1 MANFGLFGFFNNY
14 NRPGPGVSKDEP
26 KKPPYIRYFQ
36 IIGRKYGKLFQLN
49 LLFFIPFLIAVF
61 LMGVIFFMSP
71 IHYQLQV
78 PIQSY
83 VLNLDIWMLYVT
95 PLPLILVSPFV
106 AGLTYVT
113 RNFARE
119 EHAFVFSDY
128 KDAIKGNWKAFLLN
142 GIFLYL
148 TYVILSFAMIYYYNQ
163 TVASSFFILPF
174 SLCLLLM
181 IVLLFCQYYIP
192 IMIVTFDLPLRKIYR
207 NALIFSIAGLW
218 RNLLLTAIFFLMLFL
233 FYQAL
238 ATILGTMILAVFLVV
253 FCFSFVS
260 YTISFLVYPLI
271 EKLLIKPYYEQQAR
285 QNQPVENETEEV
297 SVPSEED
304 LHKGEMDQEDAPEYV
319 YINGRLMKRSD
330 LNDEQVFEDKHY

>member
-1 MANFGLFGFFNNY
+1 
-14 NRPGPGVSKDEP
+14 
-26 KKPPYIRYFQ
+26 
-36 IIGRKYGKLFQLN
+36 
-49 LLFFIPFLIAVF
+49 
-61 LMGVIFFMSP
+61 
-71 IHYQLQV
+71 
-78 PIQSY
+78 
-83 VLNLDIWMLYVT
+83 
-95 PLPLILVSPFV
+95 
-106 AGLTYVT
+106 
-113 RNFARE
+113 
-119 EHAFVFSDY
+119 
-128 KDAIKGNWKAFLLN
+128 
-142 GIFLYL
+142 
-148 TYVILSFAMIYYYNQ
+148 
-163 TVASSFFILPF
+163 
-174 SLCLLLM
+174 
-181 IVLLFCQYYIP
+181 
-192 IMIVTFDLPLRKIYR
+192 MIVTFDLPLRKIYR